1 MVLILIM
8 LFHWTIQWTIFEM
21 TGMNERFHRGMKSQP
36 GVHGSLHLQAS
47 SISETSRDNIKG
59 TWGPDPPYIGSYTVV
74 GKIAKGDPQ
83 KEWNGTY
90 LNALL
95 IFPPWK
101 PWPRSRLTTSRIK
114 STRLTGYKPKKWGNV
129 HLNPPPS
136 APTNLLHCEKVMAVA
151 MTWSVLRPLYWS
163 LYYWVEPLC

>member
-59 TWGPDPPYIGSYTVV
+59 TWGPDPSLYWLLYCCCRKDCERRPT
-74 GKIAKGDPQ
+74 KGMKWDLP
-83 KEWNGTY
+83 KCTAY
-90 LNALL
+90 LS
-95 IFPPWK
+95 PMK
-101 PWPRSRLTTSRIK
+101 
-114 STRLTGYKPKKWGNV
+114 
-129 HLNPPPS
+129 
-136 APTNLLHCEKVMAVA
+136 A
-151 MTWSVLRPLYWS
+151 MTML
-163 LYYWVEPLC
+163 